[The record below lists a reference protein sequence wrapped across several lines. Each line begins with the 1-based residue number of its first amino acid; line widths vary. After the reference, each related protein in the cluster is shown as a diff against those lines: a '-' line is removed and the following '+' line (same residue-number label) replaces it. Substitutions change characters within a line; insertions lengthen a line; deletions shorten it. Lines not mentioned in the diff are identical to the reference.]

1 MTVVSSKEFVS
12 NHNKYFGL
20 AMQGPLFIRRGG
32 NVFQVS
38 IANGK
43 NAAFKKPDDDF
54 CRAITAET
62 LLEGICEDIDKKF
75 TFRSFQPAAIYLRR
89 LISTVLVKT

>member
-43 NAAFKKPDDDF
+43 NTAFKNPMMIF
-54 CRAITAET
+54 A
-62 LLEGICEDIDKKF
+62 GQ
-75 TFRSFQPAAIYLRR
+75 SLRKR
-89 LISTVLVKT
+89 FWRVFVKTLIRNSHFAINECIIFT